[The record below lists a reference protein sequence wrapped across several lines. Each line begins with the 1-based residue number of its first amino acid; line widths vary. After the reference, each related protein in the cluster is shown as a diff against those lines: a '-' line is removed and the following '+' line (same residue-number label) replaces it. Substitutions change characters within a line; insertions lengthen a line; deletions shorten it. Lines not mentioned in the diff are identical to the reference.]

1 MVGGLRSEVMVCMCL
16 YVNTSYMRD
25 CMCVCMCVPACLCL
39 CVCGWS
45 VCVCVCVCV
54 SGVKKGT

>member
-25 CMCVCMCVPACLCL
+25 FMCVHA
-39 CVCGWS
+39 CVCLHACVCVCVAYVEC
-45 VCVCVCVCV
+45 VCVCVCVCQV
-54 SGVKKGT
+54 